1 MSFRVMA
8 VDQKNK
14 GPQFVPEKDKWR
26 STKYSMPIVLL
37 QHSWSEATEA
47 LLDAIGGFWYQPC

>member
-47 LLDAIGGFWYQPC
+47 L